1 MNGSDVRTAGTAV
14 LISGIIW
21 SSTDDN
27 ISSTGAG
34 IEVRS
39 SSDAILISGV
49 LKAKIVIWAYQI
61 GIR

>member
-1 MNGSDVRTAGTAV
+1 MKGSDVRTAGTAV
-14 LISGIIW
+14 LIPGIIW

-27 ISSTGAG
+27 ISSIGAG

-61 GIR
+61 

>member
-14 LISGIIW
+14 LISGIIG

-27 ISSTGAG
+27 ISSIGAG

-61 GIR
+61 